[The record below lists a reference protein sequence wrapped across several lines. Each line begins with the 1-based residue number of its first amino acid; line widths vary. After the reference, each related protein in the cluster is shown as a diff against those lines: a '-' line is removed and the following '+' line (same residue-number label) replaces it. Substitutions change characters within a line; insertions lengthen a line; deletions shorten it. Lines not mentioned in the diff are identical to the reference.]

1 MTNKSLIA
9 FSLCEASLLA
19 VIGEVQARFFPGLF
33 PGCFCRGR
41 RPLREKTRMR

>member
-33 PGCFCRGR
+33 PGCFCRGGGGLCGR
-41 RPLREKTRMR
+41 RPA